1 MRVKI
6 ESFIRIYIDTYLW
19 EGMNKGKNEGK
30 KVKTSLEIDEDLWN
44 KFSIAVIQKEGNKK
58 KKVVIERLI
67 KQYVDTNKEG

>member
-1 MRVKI
+1 MQVKI

-58 KKVVIERLI
+58 KKAVIEKLI

>member
-1 MRVKI
+1 M

-58 KKVVIERLI
+58 KKAVIEKLI

>member
-1 MRVKI
+1 MQVKI

-30 KVKTSLEIDEDLWN
+30 TVKTSLEIDEDLWN

-58 KKVVIERLI
+58 KKAVIEKLI